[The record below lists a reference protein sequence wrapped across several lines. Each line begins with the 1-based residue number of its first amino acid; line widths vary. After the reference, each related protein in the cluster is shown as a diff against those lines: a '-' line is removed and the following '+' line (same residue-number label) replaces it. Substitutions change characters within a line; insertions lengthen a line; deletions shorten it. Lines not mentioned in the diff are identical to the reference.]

1 MRKFN
6 RKNDES
12 REILIETNYSQN
24 SDGSCLIRYGNTKVI
39 CTASVDK
46 DIPRWLLE
54 KGSGWITA
62 EYSMLPGSTN
72 TRNKRESK
80 LGKQAGRTIEIQRII
95 GRSLRSV
102 VDLKKL
108 VGFQIIVDCDV
119 IQADG
124 GTRTA
129 SITGGFVALS
139 LALKKYVN
147 KGILKSDPIRENI
160 AAISCGIVKGTV
172 MVDLDYEEDSS
183 AEVDANFVIS
193 EKSGFSEV
201 QITGEEKTFCSN
213 SINEMLDKSQSVIKE
228 IFKIQ
233 KDAIK

>member
-1 MRKFN
+1 
-6 RKNDES
+6 
-12 REILIETNYSQN
+12 
-24 SDGSCLIRYGNTKVI
+24 
-39 CTASVDK
+39 
-46 DIPRWLLE
+46 
-54 KGSGWITA
+54 
-62 EYSMLPGSTN
+62 MLPGSTN

>member
-24 SDGSCLIRYGNTKVI
+24 SDGSCLISYGNTKVI

-213 SINEMLDKSQSVIKE
+213 SINEMLDKSQLVIKE

>member
-24 SDGSCLIRYGNTKVI
+24 SDGSCLISYGNTKVI

>member
-24 SDGSCLIRYGNTKVI
+24 SDGSCLISYGNTKVI

-201 QITGEEKTFCSN
+201 QITGEQKTFCSN

>member
-24 SDGSCLIRYGNTKVI
+24 SDGSCLISYGNTKVI

-129 SITGGFVALS
+129 SIKGGFVALS

-201 QITGEEKTFCSN
+201 QITGEQKTFCSN